1 METCDCGRPLKTEN
15 DLKHRSCFACKVLG
29 IRFDFSGVKDRLY
42 GEGLT
47 GRQTQERIVEDAR
60 RAGIEP
66 EPVGTRW
73 V

>member
-1 METCDCGRPLKTEN
+1 MEPLCDCGRQLASEN
-15 DLKHRSCFACKVLG
+15 DLKHGLCFRCKVRG
-29 IRFDFSGVKDRLY
+29 VSFDFSGVKDRLY

-47 GRQTQERIVEDAR
+47 GKRIVEDAR